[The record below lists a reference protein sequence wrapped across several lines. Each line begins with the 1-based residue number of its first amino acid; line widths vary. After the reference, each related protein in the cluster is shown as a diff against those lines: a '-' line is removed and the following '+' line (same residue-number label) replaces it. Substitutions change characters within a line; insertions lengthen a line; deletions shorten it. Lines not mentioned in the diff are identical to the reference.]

1 MEVIYMEGLC
11 ICIGS
16 GLILQLCRTSQVEVV
31 ERDALSHWLYA
42 PDGSHN
48 DKHTNKYT
56 HNLHMLVSHTQ
67 RGNKLKVCVH
77 IIWGIIQERQR

>member
-1 MEVIYMEGLC
+1 MDELC

-56 HNLHMLVSHTQ
+56 HNLHMLVSHTHYL
-67 RGNKLKVCVH
+67 GDNSGKTKMTFLMADT
-77 IIWGIIQERQR
+77 